1 MGATG
6 VPDDRN
12 LVFTDSPVLK
22 ASPCVANDLTHFVD
36 DKPDALTYPS
46 RLLDSEPLRPHFAPG
61 AHAVGKRSLVKFRA
75 LLLSGRSRRV

>member
-22 ASPCVANDLTHFVD
+22 ASPFIANDLTHFVD
-36 DKPDALTYPS
+36 DKIDALTS
-46 RLLDSEPLRPHFAPG
+46 IRAACWTQNRFAPTLHLVPTQWANG
-61 AHAVGKRSLVKFRA
+61 TSLN
-75 LLLSGRSRRV
+75 